1 MFIEPAITPG
11 YFSYLNTRR
20 GAPTLGTPVLE
31 GFIGKMYPFWYENCR
46 ITWFP
51 RTSWINPQY
60 NIYRSESPEGEFI
73 KLNAAPIEG
82 NTYNDFTTNM
92 ATKYGHDVYYVE
104 VISNGNIVGR
114 SELIKNERRLE
125 HWHYLRAVEINRR
138 EWLLLNRFTGMR
150 CLLLKHVKYGKYN
163 YRCPECWDDVNK
175 LIRKEKCLTCYGT
188 SYQGGYYQGISTM
201 FQFDNEPNK
210 EQILAQEGVMEP
222 ADTTAWT
229 IAYPEIDVNDLI
241 LRLDDFRV
249 FRVQSVQNTSLRSF
263 TIRQMV
269 RVSHLPMTN
278 IEYKLFEREG
288 ILNE

>member
-1 MFIEPAITPG
+1 
-11 YFSYLNTRR
+11 
-20 GAPTLGTPVLE
+20 
-31 GFIGKMYPFWYENCR
+31 
-46 ITWFP
+46 
-51 RTSWINPQY
+51 
-60 NIYRSESPEGEFI
+60 
-73 KLNAAPIEG
+73 
-82 NTYNDFTTNM
+82 
-92 ATKYGHDVYYVE
+92 
-104 VISNGNIVGR
+104 
-114 SELIKNERRLE
+114 
-125 HWHYLRAVEINRR
+125 
-138 EWLLLNRFTGMR
+138 MR

-163 YRCPECWDDVNK
+163 YRCPECWDNVNK

-188 SYQGGYYQGISTM
+188 SYQGGYYKGISTM

-229 IAYPEIDVNDLI
+229 IAYPEINVNDLI

-249 FRVQSVQNTSLRSF
+249 FRVQGVQNTSLRSF

-269 RVSHLPMTN
+269 RMSHLPMTN